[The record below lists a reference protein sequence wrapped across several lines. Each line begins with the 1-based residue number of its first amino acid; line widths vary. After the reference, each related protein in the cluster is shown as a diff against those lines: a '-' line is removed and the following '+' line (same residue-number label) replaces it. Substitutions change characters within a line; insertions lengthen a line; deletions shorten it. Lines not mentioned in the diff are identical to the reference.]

1 MSVRRLKKKRV
12 FESISFFMV
21 RSKTVHHFLKKIKIF
36 YYYFFRYCECSDCMK
51 MSKKSRDARFFR
63 SKTVHQNF
71 SDFLKKVKKM
81 GKSAFFPE
89 KCLWSQ
95 DHFRTLWSYWL
106 SCKMREKS
114 RQKKTQKKRDFV
126 FWNSFLKMKIGH
138 LFLSILEFKKK
149 VYKKR
154 IFCFLS
160 RFGEMEKHRMRIY
173 NIIWL

>member
-1 MSVRRLKKKRV
+1 
-12 FESISFFMV
+12 MV
-21 RSKTVHHFLKKIKIF
+21 RSKAVHFFKKKIKIF
-36 YYYFFRYCECSDCMK
+36 WFFLFCYCRCFAFTK
-51 MSKKSRDARFFR
+51 NAKKSCDARFFR

-81 GKSAFFPE
+81 GKSAFFLE

-160 RFGEMEKHRMRIY
+160 LFGEMEKY
-173 NIIWL
+173 GAVWNA